1 PCETA
6 ARFWVGLSDPKP
18 LTRDQ
23 QIRIEGIADESADL
37 LKSSIPPDAIAGRMR
52 RLEMTAELL
61 QAIVQVLDVREV
73 FDRLSVIAQKALPH
87 DLLLLRF
94 FNEDFSKI
102 TTYARTGGGEDLD
115 IDLPLPYPAAVVQA
129 WNFDVIDDQLLDPY
143 LKGMPGTRLG
153 VRSNL
158 RFPIR

>member
-1 PCETA
+1 AHRVVSVSIRHGETA
-6 ARFWVGLSDPKP
+6 ARFWVGLSDPIT

-23 QIRIEGIADESADL
+23 QARIESIADESVDV
-37 LKSSIPPDAIAGRMR
+37 LKASIPPHAIGKRLR

-73 FDRLSVIAQKALPH
+73 FDRLSAIAQKALPH

-94 FNEDFSKI
+94 YDEDFSKV

-115 IDLPLPYPAAVVQA
+115 FDHVLPYPAAVIQA
-129 WNFDVIDDQLLDPY
+129 WNFDLVDNQLLDPY
-143 LKGMPGTRLG
+143 LKDMPG
-153 VRSNL
+153 
-158 RFPIR
+158 